1 MTTIRNPA
9 VAGMFYPADPEE
21 LQTTI
26 HNMLA
31 KAKADQPV
39 PKAIIAP
46 HAGYIYS
53 GPVAASAYACLAS
66 ATNTI
71 KQIILLGPSHRYPFR
86 GIAAPEADI
95 FATPLGQIKI
105 DQKNIAKIASQ
116 IIISDAAHAE
126 EHSLEVQLP
135 FLQILLKDFSLI
147 PLVIG
152 MTDADHIAKIL
163 DQLWGGDETLIIIS
177 SDLSHY
183 HDYATAQNMDQQA
196 VQAILDLK
204 PEALNEDQA
213 CGRLPI
219 KGLLQIAA
227 QKKLKPQLIDLR
239 NSGDT
244 AGPKNQVVGYAAI
257 HFVGADPSVC
267 PL

>member
-26 HNMLA
+26 RNMLA
-31 KAKADQPV
+31 QAKADQPV

-53 GPVAASAYACLAS
+53 GPVAASAYACLAKA
-66 ATNTI
+66 ATQI

-105 DQKNIAKIASQ
+105 NQQQIANISSQ

-147 PLVIG
+147 PLLIG
-152 MTDADHIAKIL
+152 ITDADHIAKIL
-163 DQLWGGDETLIIIS
+163 DQLWDGDETLIIIS

-183 HDYATAQNMDQQA
+183 HDYATAQNMDQQT
-196 VQAILDLK
+196 VQAILNLK
-204 PEALNEDQA
+204 PESLNEDQA

-244 AGPKNQVVGYAAI
+244 AGPKNQVVGYTAI
-257 HFVGADPSVC
+257 HF
-267 PL
+267 LE